1 MKVGDLVKW
10 NHPRK
15 QYQDIGIIRK
25 IRNPHAVYILWTYN
39 PEHSGEYDS
48 DHRLFKLLANGD

>member
-10 NHPRK
+10 DHPEECHR
-15 QYQDIGIIRK
+15 DLGIVVK
-25 IRNPHAVYILWTYN
+25 IRSVRAVHVQWQKK

-48 DHRLFKLLANGD
+48 QNIYFKILTPN